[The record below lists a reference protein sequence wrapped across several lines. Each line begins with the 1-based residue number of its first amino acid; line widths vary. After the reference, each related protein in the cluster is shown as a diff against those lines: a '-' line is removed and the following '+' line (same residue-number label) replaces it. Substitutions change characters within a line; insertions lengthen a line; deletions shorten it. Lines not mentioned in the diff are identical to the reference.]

1 MPHTFAPFQANRLAA
16 NGDFFFDDIVSSVE
30 ENAQSCATPS

>member
-1 MPHTFAPFQANRLAA
+1 MPQTFARLQVNRLAA